1 VSLFFRILGQL
12 LLILI
17 GYAAASLVASMF
29 FHLLFLGMDGL
40 DPRGLPPAVLGSV
53 LVSVPI
59 VALFI
64 SYFAFL
70 PTALVVGLGEIVSA
84 RDWLFYT
91 VGGGIV
97 GACVIG
103 LFWTWTPA
111 SLAPG
116 PEAALPGEPFLAD
129 PYVLAAL
136 VCTGMVGGIAYWAV
150 AGRLAGSWKTGATL
164 PARSG
169 S

>member
-1 VSLFFRILGQL
+1 MSLFLRILGQL
-12 LLILI
+12 LLILL

-40 DPRGLPPAVLGSV
+40 DPREVPPVVMGTV
-53 LVSVPI
+53 FVTVPI

-70 PTALVVGLGEIVSA
+70 PSAILVGLGEIVGA
-84 RDWLFYT
+84 RDWPFYAI
-91 VGGGIV
+91 GGGIV

-103 LFWTWTPA
+103 LFWTWTPS

-116 PEAALPGEPFLAD
+116 PETALPDEPFLAD

-150 AGRLAGSWKTGATL
+150 AGRLAGGWKTVATV

>member
-1 VSLFFRILGQL
+1 MILFLRILGQL
-12 LLILI
+12 FLILF

-29 FHLLFLGMDGL
+29 FHLLFLGIDGL
-40 DPRGLPPAVLGSV
+40 DPRDVPPVVMGTV
-53 LVSVPI
+53 FVTVPI

-70 PTALVVGLGEIVSA
+70 PSAILVGLGEIIGA
-84 RDWLFYT
+84 RDWPFYA
-91 VGGGIV
+91 VGGGMV

-103 LFWTWTPA
+103 LFWTWTP
-111 SLAPG
+111 SFAPG
-116 PEAALPGEPFLAD
+116 PEAAPPGEPFLGD

-150 AGRLAGSWKTGATL
+150 AGRLAGGWKTVATL